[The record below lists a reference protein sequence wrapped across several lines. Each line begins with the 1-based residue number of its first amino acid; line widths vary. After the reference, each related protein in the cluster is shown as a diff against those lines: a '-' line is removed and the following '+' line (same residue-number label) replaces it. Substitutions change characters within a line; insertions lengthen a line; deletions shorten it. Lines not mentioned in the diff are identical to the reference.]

1 MKAVNSISPEDRR
14 PLYVRAINAINEMVE
29 AGELPVGSQLPP
41 EGDLAEMLGISR
53 STLREALGHLETYG
67 VVTRQQGRGTFV
79 TASQGPDLLGGIE
92 RLETFRDLANKARK
106 KHGVIDRCV
115 EVVTASKQLQND
127 LNVDPDTSLIRVE
140 IIESIDGTPCMFLE
154 DYVIADKEME
164 NELLTYQDSIMTYL
178 IEQKEPPLAYART
191 KIFAISAS
199 SEIAQRL
206 NVKKGQPV
214 LHLLEKMYDAIGDL
228 VGITYMYL
236 LTDQFYFSVTRRV
249 PPR

>member
-1 MKAVNSISPEDRR
+1 
-14 PLYVRAINAINEMVE
+14 
-29 AGELPVGSQLPP
+29 
-41 EGDLAEMLGISR
+41 
-53 STLREALGHLETYG
+53 
-67 VVTRQQGRGTFV
+67 
-79 TASQGPDLLGGIE
+79 
-92 RLETFRDLANKARK
+92 
-106 KHGVIDRCV
+106 
-115 EVVTASKQLQND
+115 
-127 LNVDPDTSLIRVE
+127 
-140 IIESIDGTPCMFLE
+140 
-154 DYVIADKEME
+154 
-164 NELLTYQDSIMTYL
+164 MTYL